1 MGTSQDDLAIIQTA
15 WQEQRYPRSS
25 QAMPFQ
31 KFWDQTVHDGFT
43 QVKPGE
49 VPALVYRASASW
61 PAPFTISVPNDQF
74 PLVLYEKIGLRDG
87 RHVYNQWLQE
97 LPDPITKVV
106 WENYRRLQMAQAA
119 NGEAQ

>member
-1 MGTSQDDLAIIQTA
+1 
-15 WQEQRYPRSS
+15 
-25 QAMPFQ
+25 MPFQ
-31 KFWDQTVHDGFT
+31 KFWDQTVYDGFT

-74 PLVLYEKIGLRDG
+74 PLVLYEKIGLRNG
-87 RHVYNQWLQE
+87 RHAYNPWLQE

-106 WENYRRLQMAQAA
+106 WEHHRRLQMAQAA